1 MQDAVTNMALFA
13 ASTNLA
19 APLPPNYVT
28 AADAMQVALWKW
40 TCPFTAL
47 SFTDDTPYPAPPTLV
62 EGPVTTVNSSTPVNF
77 LDRIPQSRGRKLLSA
92 DSPVTRVLCGGRFA
106 DDVKRLE
113 QARAFSHYRSL
124 LQSTA
129 PSQATKST
137 ATLPGNRTVLVTI
150 VAQAPGINQTSREL
164 PSEMYPSLLNRL
176 EALADFL
183 QGNVPN
189 SKDKG

>member
-1 MQDAVTNMALFA
+1 MALFA

-28 AADAMQVALWKW
+28 AADAMQFALWKW
-40 TCPFTAL
+40 TCPFTSL
-47 SFTDDTPYPAPPTLV
+47 SFTDDTPYPASPTPV
-62 EGPVTTVNSSTPVNF
+62 DGPVTTINSSTPVNV
-77 LDRIPQSRGRKLLSA
+77 LDRIFPTRGRKLLSA
-92 DSPVTRVLCGGRFA
+92 NSPVTRVLCGGPFA
-106 DDVKRLE
+106 DGVKRLE
-113 QARAFSHYRSL
+113 RARAFSHFRSL
-124 LQSTA
+124 LQTTA

-137 ATLPGNRTVLVTI
+137 ATLPGNRTVLVTV
-150 VAQAPGINQTSREL
+150 VAQAPGTNQTSREL
-164 PSEMYPSLLNRL
+164 PSEGYPSLLTRL